1 MTDTLECATHGKQEA
16 TYICTHIVESLHDRN
31 PHGFFWTDEDG
42 FAGWCLECEEKRL
55 ELGWVKEL
63 YEFMDFKPLC
73 RSCFE
78 MARGINS
85 VGSEAFHGRS

>member
-1 MTDTLECATHGKQEA
+1 
-16 TYICTHIVESLHDRN
+16 
-31 PHGFFWTDEDG
+31 
-42 FAGWCLECEEKRL
+42 
-55 ELGWVKEL
+55 
-63 YEFMDFKPLC
+63 MDFKPLC